1 MEKKIDLHE
10 LVQCL
15 KCIGGDIYQK
25 DCSSCPYH
33 KGKHFECC
41 DLVIADAI
49 TVIECL
55 IKREQ
60 VDKRDR

>member
-1 MEKKIDLHE
+1 MEKKINLPE

-15 KCIGGDIYQK
+15 KCIGTVGSDK
-25 DCSSCPYH
+25 PCESCPYYR
-33 KGKHFECC
+33 GDDLECC